1 MTPTII
7 VDRRTDPDNPDGTVV
22 SSRMITEDDTVY
34 GDGDLLVDVAY
45 SSLNYKDA
53 LALRG
58 TKGVAR
64 TLPLVPGIDACGIV
78 VDSGSD
84 RFAPGDRVVVN
95 GAGLGET
102 RAGGYTGKLRV
113 DSASTVRIPENIST
127 LRAAAIG
134 TAGFTA
140 ALSVDA
146 LTGAGVRPQDGPILV
161 TGATGGVGTTAILL
175 LASLGFDIVAA
186 TGRVTEHSDMLRE
199 LGAAEIIDRAQLAQ
213 PGRPLQSERY
223 AGAIDAAGSHTLV
236 NALAQVRWGGVVTAC
251 GLAHGADLPGTV
263 MPFILRA
270 VKLLGINSVD
280 APLELREQAWKLLS
294 EHLDLTALDRITTVR
309 PLSSVVQAGEE
320 LLAGKLAGRT
330 VIDVS
335 A

>member
-1 MTPTII
+1 
-7 VDRRTDPDNPDGTVV
+7 
-22 SSRMITEDDTVY
+22 MITEDDTVY
-34 GDGDLLVDVAY
+34 GDGDLLIDVTY

-64 TLPLVPGIDACGIV
+64 TLPLVPGIDACGTVI
-78 VDSGSD
+78 DSDSD
-84 RFAPGDRVVVN
+84 KFAPEDRVVVN

-102 RAGGYTGKLRV
+102 RAGGYTGKLRI
-113 DSASTVRIPENIST
+113 DAASTVHIPENIST

-146 LTGAGVRPQDGPILV
+146 LAGAGISPQDGSILV
-161 TGATGGVGTTAILL
+161 TGATGGVGATAILL
-175 LASLGFDIVAA
+175 LSSLGFDIVAA
-186 TGRVTEHSDMLRE
+186 TGRVAEHSDMLRE
-199 LGAAEIIDRAQLAQ
+199 LGATEIIDRAELAE

-223 AGAIDAAGSHTLV
+223 AGVIDTAGSHTLV

-280 APLELREQAWKLLS
+280 APIELRERAWKLLS
-294 EHLDLTALDRITTVR
+294 DHLDQTALDHITTVR
-309 PLSSVVQAGEE
+309 PLSSVVQAGED
-320 LLAGKLAGRT
+320 LLNGKLAGRT
-330 VIDVS
+330 VIDVR

>member
-1 MTPTII
+1 MTHTIV
-7 VDRRTDPDNPDGTVV
+7 VDRCTDPDNPDGTVV
-22 SSRMITEDDTVY
+22 TSRMITEDDTVY
-34 GDGDLLVDVAY
+34 GEGDILIDVTY

-64 TLPLVPGIDACGIV
+64 TLPLVPGIDACGTV
-78 VDSGSD
+78 VDSDSD

-113 DSASTVRIPENIST
+113 DSASTVHIPESIST
-127 LRAAAIG
+127 LRSAAIG

-146 LTGAGVRPQDGPILV
+146 LTGAGVSPQDGPILV

-186 TGRVTEHSDMLRE
+186 TGRVAEHSDMLRE
-199 LGAAEIIDRAQLAQ
+199 LGAAEIIDRAELAE

-223 AGAIDAAGSHTLV
+223 AGAVDTAGSHTLV
-236 NALAQVRWGGVVTAC
+236 NVLAQVRWGGAVTAC

-280 APLELREQAWKLLS
+280 APPELRERAWKLLS
-294 EHLDLTALDRITTVR
+294 EHLDQAALDRVTTIR
-309 PLSSVVQAGEE
+309 PLSSVAQAGEE

-330 VIDVS
+330 VIDLS